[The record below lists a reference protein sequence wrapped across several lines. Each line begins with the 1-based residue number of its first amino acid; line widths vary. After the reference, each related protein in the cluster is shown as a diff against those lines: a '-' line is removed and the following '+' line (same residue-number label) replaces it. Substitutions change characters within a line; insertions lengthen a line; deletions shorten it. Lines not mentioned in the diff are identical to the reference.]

1 MLCNFKVI
9 VCLTLAREP
18 LLDYGLPA
26 RSPTLH
32 FEGKL
37 LEVLTWTFQFC
48 MGKALKGLVQT
59 ETQRVSID

>member
-1 MLCNFKVI
+1 MLCNFEVI

-18 LLDYGLPA
+18 LLDHGLPA

-37 LEVLTWTFQFC
+37 LEVLGLSVLH
-48 MGKALKGLVQT
+48 GKSSKGSCVNRNSASLH
-59 ETQRVSID
+59 